1 LSILAGAGFC
11 ALTQPWG
18 IHLGWLAA
26 ELAVMTA
33 CIRMQGAALT
43 GTAGL
48 DFRCV
53 WQVRS
58 PGAKMVSLL
67 NCPPQL
73 CGYLLPMATMV
84 KKAGG
89 KVVRVNPRFPEKT
102 AMRLKEASA
111 IRGQSVAAFV
121 LEVVS
126 REAER
131 VLEEEKYWSLGVEAA
146 GNIQRMLAKPP
157 AMNAAAKKAAK
168 DLAEHV
174 RIRS

>member
-1 LSILAGAGFC
+1 
-11 ALTQPWG
+11 
-18 IHLGWLAA
+18 
-26 ELAVMTA
+26 
-33 CIRMQGAALT
+33 
-43 GTAGL
+43 
-48 DFRCV
+48 
-53 WQVRS
+53 
-58 PGAKMVSLL
+58 
-67 NCPPQL
+67 
-73 CGYLLPMATMV
+73 MATMV
-84 KKAGG
+84 KKGGG

-131 VLEEEKYWSLGVEAA
+131 VLEEEKYWSLGDEAA
-146 GNIQRMLAKPP
+146 GNIQRMLARPP

-168 DLAEHV
+168 DLAQHV